1 MWTYNKVLEYP
12 VKIKTRDPKLAGLII
27 SQYGGA
33 YSTWYNLYCKSSLE
47 AVLLNS
53 IFSIKR

>member
-12 VKIKTRDPKLAGLII
+12 VKIKCPNAKLAKFII
-27 SQYGGA
+27 SQYGGP
-33 YSTWYNLYCKSSLE
+33 YSTWYNLYSKARLR
-47 AVLLNS
+47 ADLLNS